1 MSDQAEN
8 LEIEVDDDLELE
20 IIDDTPEEDKG
31 RPRRA
36 DDQDAEIP
44 DDDEIASYSGN
55 VQSRIK
61 KLKFEFHEERR
72 RKEEAQRLSDQAI
85 HDMNNIYQENQKL
98 KATLTKGEG
107 ALVGQA
113 KARVNAQ
120 LDQAK
125 RTYKEAYEAGD
136 SDAMMAANE
145 ALTKLTHEKMRF
157 DSYRPRQGKQQAGQ
171 KANQQA
177 PAQQQQA
184 RQQEAPQ
191 VDKKALEWSEN
202 NSWFQKDK
210 SMTGFAYGV
219 HEDLIDQG
227 VNPSSDEYYERIDER
242 MREAFPN
249 KFGQQRQGAVV
260 APATRS
266 SKSPRKVRLTQS
278 QVALAKRLGISP
290 EAYAAQ
296 MLKEMRQ

>member
-1 MSDQAEN
+1 MSDQAKN